1 MCKSEKF
8 WSKLWWETIRKSEPW
23 IPTRYHKPTFAL
35 LWAPWTCYRWI
46 TIGNTHQYNFTS
58 KSPISKSSS
67 KISRWRVTTSGILTA
82 WRRGRETQKLVI
94 SLNWDYLQPYQANEK
109 RHRTYQWVQQKK
121 TYRDREFWGWRKA
134 IVAVQVI
141 DRFLNQR
148 DIWVT
153 NDDAARA

>member
-8 WSKLWWETIRKSEPW
+8 WSKLWWETIRKSESW
-23 IPTRYHKPTFAL
+23 ILTRYYKPSFAL
-35 LWAPWTCYRWI
+35 LWAPRACYRWI
-46 TIGNTHQYNFTS
+46 TISNAHQYNFTGE
-58 KSPISKSSS
+58 SPISQSLSE
-67 KISRWRVTTSGILTA
+67 ISRWRATA
-82 WRRGRETQKLVI
+82 LSIPLAWGRGWETQKVVI

-141 DRFLNQR
+141 DRFLNQWN
-148 DIWVT
+148 IWII
-153 NDDAARA
+153 NDDVAGA